1 MDNKK
6 THQTEQHGEEFI
18 VRIQG
23 QTSRMGTALKI
34 CVAISFLVY
43 ESAE

>member
-6 THQTEQHGEEFI
+6 TQQTEQHGEEFI

-23 QTSRMGTALKI
+23 QTSRMGTALKNM
-34 CVAISFLVY
+34 CGYFPLGL
-43 ESAE
+43 